1 MFDIQDQL
9 KKLPAEPGVY
19 LMKDEH
25 DKIIYVGKAI
35 SLKNRVRQYFQS
47 SKNHSSKVK
56 SMVKNIKSF
65 EYIIT
70 DSELEALIL
79 ECNLIKK
86 YRPKYNV
93 LLRDDKTYP
102 YIKVT
107 INEDFKF
114 KTLKA
119 DDGYII
125 TNTANGFN
133 VDNYI
138 GTKMIIMPLN
148 KNIDNLIAITEKEHN
163 KYMELVEANM
173 DKELTKI
180 RDNNG

>member
-1 MFDIQDQL
+1 MD
-9 KKLPAEPGVY
+9 
-19 LMKDEH
+19 
-25 DKIIYVGKAI
+25 
-35 SLKNRVRQYFQS
+35 N
-47 SKNHSSKVK
+47 
-56 SMVKNIKSF
+56 
-65 EYIIT
+65 
-70 DSELEALIL
+70 
-79 ECNLIKK
+79 
-86 YRPKYNV
+86 
-93 LLRDDKTYP
+93 
-102 YIKVT
+102 IKVT
-107 INEDFKF
+107 INKDFKF
-114 KTLKA
+114 KTLIA

-163 KYMELVEANM
+163 KYMELIEANM